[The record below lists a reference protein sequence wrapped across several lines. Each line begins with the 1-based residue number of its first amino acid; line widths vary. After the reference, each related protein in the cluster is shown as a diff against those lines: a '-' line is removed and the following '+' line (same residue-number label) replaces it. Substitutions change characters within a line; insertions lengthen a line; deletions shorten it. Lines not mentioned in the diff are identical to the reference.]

1 MYIGSG
7 TADASLVL
15 FALTLLV
22 TPANIY
28 MLTHGAKL
36 PPVAME
42 PVPVA
47 GITSYRFFF
56 LYFLRFFLS
65 YLFSFFSFYCLFD
78 YFSIWYNLKH

>member
-1 MYIGSG
+1 MISHSDSLIYLFISLLVFQLGSG

-42 PVPVA
+42 PVPIA
-47 GITSYRFFF
+47 GIHPIPPIGVTALLLHGDF
-56 LYFLRFFLS
+56 
-65 YLFSFFSFYCLFD
+65 
-78 YFSIWYNLKH
+78 NVE

>member
-1 MYIGSG
+1 MTEPGSG

-47 GITSYRFFF
+47 GV
-56 LYFLRFFLS
+56 
-65 YLFSFFSFYCLFD
+65 LFD
-78 YFSIWYNLKH
+78 SITLLCHFV